1 MTTYNTGNPLGSAA
15 AKDLYDNAQ
24 NLDHL
29 SNDQVNETW
38 DDRFGKPRLTWHGM
52 EVGFHGLVNEY
63 GEKLEELTD
72 EFEDTI
78 ASVGWVQMGNYAP
91 GMVISS
97 RNQIVFYNGY
107 WYAWRGDLPH
117 ETSGATPD
125 DDGGIWSEAN
135 PDGMWVNV
143 IGIENTASV
152 EKATGLKIFSKVGN
166 VVVGDSI
173 TSTGNRF
180 AVVYGNKLRMLTNLP
195 ASGTVESIDA
205 SANSITIGGKKHWM
219 LEYYGDAV
227 NLSEPVVVG
236 SGETMVVS
244 GSPDMHGA
252 SVTGTGTVVGV
263 VGNGTDMGVFDV
275 KANVVK
281 ASERDTAVLTADI
294 IVDPMLSTAGAVAT
308 LSDALAAAAALVS
321 GGRTADINVLLR
333 AGRHEISPITITDEH
348 IPGFGNLSV
357 TVDDTTIVISDNTI
371 VLGQNSEGRLIFKNY
386 GREKPVITPVMNYVS
401 SSGGQPY
408 KTHHQRVANVSGE
421 PHLEAYDVYMNP
433 VKVSDNYNEKTGKL
447 PRNANKRIT
456 QVVDNTFTLKLQASD
471 AIGMISEE
479 LSSVALRINHN
490 YSSSWNN
497 ITTLTTDGSIIYTA
511 QGPWNTLPE
520 DHYFDG
526 FYYATGFSAPYWL
539 RNAIYLLNEDTYC
552 CNISH
557 WYIPSKLKG
566 IYYPEALYGFYITVS
581 TSSVTFSGID
591 FAFFDIP
598 KTSLEAIWSERF
610 QNAGAIDISNSSA
623 CVMEDFKATNITGM
637 FMKTSKNS
645 SFINGFELDG
655 IGCSGFMIAN
665 VSHNSNM
672 VISNFKINNLGKYSV
687 AAIGIYTVGYN
698 VTVENGL
705 IQNIGFAGISADSSW
720 QDSDNIGNL
729 VSGLFSNVRVINVGK
744 RDGTTSDIHLASDFG
759 AININAK
766 QLAIDYH
773 FSRIYVNDI
782 SGAMNIRALFLD
794 DGVNGFRITNSFIG
808 AVDGQ
813 YALDARQVE
822 SGTFNNEF
830 INLVV
835 LGNIRLHSLTNTSL
849 LTGIVA
855 GDVNALDANGTIA
868 FKPSASPFRFERRW
882 DFITAIPLS
891 INNSTNLT
899 DYLSQFVV
907 SNSLLTTTTY

>member
-1 MTTYNTGNPLGSAA
+1 MTTYNTRHPLGSAA

-24 NLDHL
+24 NFDHL
-29 SNDQVNETW
+29 SNDRVNETW
-38 DDRFGKPRLTWHGM
+38 DDRFGVPRLTWHGM
-52 EVGFHGLVNEY
+52 EVGFQGLVNEY
-63 GEKLEELTD
+63 SEQLEELTD
-72 EFEDTI
+72 EFEETI

-117 ETSGATPD
+117 ETSGATLD

-195 ASGTVESIDA
+195 ASGNVESIDA

-227 NLSEPVVVG
+227 NLSEPVVVAA
-236 SGETMVVS
+236 GETMVVS
-244 GSPDMHGA
+244 GSPDMRGA
-252 SVTGTGTVVGV
+252 AVTGAGAVVGV

-294 IVDPMLSTAGAVAT
+294 IIDPMLSTAGAVAT

-357 TVDDTTIVISDNTI
+357 TVDDTTVVISDNTI

-447 PRNANKRIT
+447 PRNVNKRII
-456 QVVDNTFTLKLQASD
+456 QVVDNVYTFKLQPDD
-471 AIGMISEE
+471 AAGMAGEE
-479 LSSVALRINHN
+479 LSSVALRINQN

-497 ITTLTTDGSIIYTA
+497 ITEINSFGEVIYPA
-511 QGPWNTLPE
+511 QGPWDTSPGGL
-520 DHYFDG
+520 YFDG

-539 RNAIYLLNEDTYC
+539 RNAKYLLNEDTYC
-552 CNISH
+552 CDTSY
-557 WYIPSKLKG
+557 WYIPNKKNGL
-566 IYYPEALYGFYITVS
+566 YYPSTVYGFWITVN
-581 TSSVTFSGID
+581 TSSVTFSGVD
-591 FAFFDIP
+591 FAYFDMP
-598 KTSLEAIWSERF
+598 KTSLQAIWNERF
-610 QNAGAIDISNSSA
+610 QLAGCLEVSTSTACLFERFNAHD
-623 CVMEDFKATNITGM
+623 ITGL
-637 FMKTSKNS
+637 FMRTSKNS
-645 SFINGFELDG
+645 SVIRDFKLRN
-655 IGCSGFMIAN
+655 IGCSGFVVAYQTSCAN
-665 VSHNSNM
+665 MHIQNFEISNM
-672 VISNFKINNLGKYSV
+672 GKYSV
-687 AAIGIYTVGYN
+687 AANGIYVLGYN
-698 VTVENGL
+698 VSVRDGN
-705 IQNIGFAGISADSSW
+705 INNIGFTGIATSSSW
-720 QDSDNIGNL
+720 QDVGNEGKVVTGNFTNIK
-729 VSGLFSNVRVINVGK
+729 VTDVGK
-744 RDGTTSDIHLASDFG
+744 RDGINSDLHLASDFG
-759 AININAK
+759 AVSCGAK
-766 QLAIDYH
+766 QIAVNYH
-773 FSRIYVNDI
+773 FSNVYINDVV
-782 SGAMNIRALFLD
+782 GASNVRSLFLD
-794 DGVNGFRITNSFIG
+794 DGVNGFNITNSFIG

-813 YALDARQVE
+813 YALDARQVNN
-822 SGTFNNEF
+822 GTFNNKF
-830 INLVV
+830 LNLTV
-835 LGNIRLHSLTNTSL
+835 LGNVRLHSLTDTTSF
-849 LTGIVA
+849 TGIVA
-855 GDVNALDANGTIA
+855 GNNNELDTNGAIA
-868 FKPSASPFRFERRW
+868 FKPSVSPFRFERRETYL
-882 DFITAIPLS
+882 TAIPYS
-891 INNSTNLT
+891 VNNSSNIT
-899 DYLSQFVV
+899 DYLSQFLV
-907 SNSLLTTTTY
+907 SNSLLTSTQY

>member
-15 AKDLYDNAQ
+15 AKDLYDNAE

-29 SNDQVNETW
+29 AIDQENETW
-38 DDRFGKPRLTWHGM
+38 PDRLGKERKTWHGM
-52 EVGFHGLVNEY
+52 EVGFQEIVNEY
-63 GEKLEELTD
+63 SEQLEELTD
-72 EFEDTI
+72 EFEETI
-78 ASVGWVQMGNYAP
+78 ASLGWVQMGNYAP

-117 ETSGATPD
+117 TTAGATPVE
-125 DDGGIWSEAN
+125 DGGIWSEAN

-152 EKATGLKIFSKVGN
+152 EKATGLKIFSKAGN

-195 ASGTVESIDA
+195 ASGTVESIDDA
-205 SANSITIGGKKHWM
+205 AKSITIGGKKHWM

-244 GSPDMHGA
+244 GSPDLHGSSINGA
-252 SVTGTGTVVGV
+252 GTVVGV
-263 VGNGTDMGVFDV
+263 VGNGTSMGVFDV

-281 ASERDTAVLTADI
+281 ASERDTALLAADI

-408 KTHHQRVANVSGE
+408 KTHHQRVANMSGE

-447 PRNANKRIT
+447 PRNVNKRII
-456 QVVDNTFTLKLQASD
+456 QVVDNVYTFKLQPDDAS
-471 AIGMISEE
+471 GMINEE
-479 LSSVALRINHN
+479 LSSVALRINQN

-497 ITTLTTDGSIIYTA
+497 ITSIGSDGSVVYTA
-511 QGPWNTLPE
+511 QGPWSTSPDGL
-520 DHYFDG
+520 YFDG

-539 RNAIYLLNEDTYC
+539 RNATYLLSEDTYC
-552 CNISH
+552 CNSSH
-557 WYIPSKLKG
+557 WYIPSKLNG
-566 IYYPEALYGFYITVS
+566 IYYPDALYGFYITVS

-591 FAFFDIP
+591 CAFFDIP

-623 CVMEDFKATNITGM
+623 FVMENFKARNITGM

-645 SFINGFELDG
+645 SFINGFELDDV
-655 IGCSGFMIAN
+655 GCSGFMIAN

-672 VISNFKINNLGKYSV
+672 IISNFKINNLGKYSV

-698 VTVENGL
+698 VTVENGM

-720 QDSDNIGNL
+720 QDSGNIGNL

-744 RDGTTSDIHLASDFG
+744 RGGKTSDIHMASDFG
-759 AININAK
+759 AINVNAK
-766 QLAIDYH
+766 QIAIDYH
-773 FSRIYVNDI
+773 FTGIYVNDV
-782 SGAMNIRALFLD
+782 SGAMNIRSLFLD

-813 YALDARQVE
+813 YALDARQVLN
-822 SGTFNNEF
+822 GTYNNMF
-830 INLVV
+830 LNLVI
-835 LGNIRLHSLTNTSL
+835 LGNIRLHSLTNTSM
-849 LTGIVA
+849 LTGIVS
-855 GDVNALDANGTIA
+855 GDVNDFDTNGAIA
-868 FKPSASPFRFERRW
+868 FKPNSSPFRFERRG
-882 DFITAIPLS
+882 DFITAIPFN
-891 INNSTNLT
+891 INTSSNIT

-907 SNSLLTTTTY
+907 SNSLLTATTY

>member
-1 MTTYNTGNPLGSAA
+1 MATQPTNLPVPSESPR
-15 AKDLYDNAQ
+15 DLKFNAGKI
-24 NLDHL
+24 DEFVT
-29 SNDQVNETW
+29 STDSYYV
-38 DDRFGKPRLTWHGM
+38 DRFGNKH
-52 EVGFHGLVNEY
+52 
-63 GEKLEELTD
+63 K
-72 EFEDTI
+72 TI
-78 ASVGWVQMGNYAP
+78 AGMNIEFDGLISQYEEEFIETINSIGWIQMGNYAP

-117 ETSGATPD
+117 TTTGATPV
-125 DDGGIWSEAN
+125 DDGDIWSEDN

-195 ASGTVESIDA
+195 ASGNVESIDA
-205 SANSITIGGKKHWM
+205 AANSITIGGKKHWM

-227 NLSEPVVVG
+227 NLSEPVVV
-236 SGETMVVS
+236 SAGETMVIN
-244 GSPDMHGA
+244 GSPDLHGSSINGA
-252 SVTGTGTVVGV
+252 GTVVGV

-275 KANVVK
+275 KANIVK

-294 IVDPMLSTAGAVAT
+294 IIDPMLSTAGAVAT

-333 AGRHEISPITITDEH
+333 AGRHEIFPITITDEH

-408 KTHHQRVANVSGE
+408 KTHHQRVANLSGE

-447 PRNANKRIT
+447 PRNVNKRIT
-456 QVVDNTFTLKLQASD
+456 QVVDNTFTLKLQISD
-471 AIGMISEE
+471 AIGMASEE
-479 LSSVALRINHN
+479 LSSVALRINQN

-497 ITTLTTDGSIIYTA
+497 ITTLTSDGAIIYTA
-511 QGPWNTLPE
+511 QGPWSTLPE

-539 RNAIYLLNEDTYC
+539 RNAKYLLSNDSYC
-552 CNISH
+552 CDSVY
-557 WYIPSKLKG
+557 WYIPNSLKG
-566 IYYPEALYGFYITVS
+566 IYYPASLYGFSLTIN
-581 TSSVTFSGID
+581 TSSVTLSGID
-591 FAFFDIP
+591 YAFFDIP
-598 KTSLEAIWSERF
+598 KSSLEAIWSERF
-610 QNAGAIDISNSSA
+610 QNAGFIDISNSLA
-623 CVMEDFKATNITGM
+623 CVVEKFKAKNVTGM

-645 SFINGFELDG
+645 SYINEFELEN

-665 VSHNSNM
+665 LSHNSNM
-672 VISNFKINNLGKYSV
+672 VISNFKIDNLGKYSV
-687 AAIGIYTVGYN
+687 AAIGIYSVGYN
-698 VTVENGL
+698 ITVENGL
-705 IQNIGFAGISADSSW
+705 IQNTGFAGISVDSSW
-720 QDSDNIGNL
+720 QDSGNVGNL
-729 VSGLFSNVRVINVGK
+729 VSGLFSNIRVINVGK
-744 RDGTTSDIHLASDFG
+744 RGGKTSDIHLASDFG

-773 FSRIYVNDI
+773 FTRIYVNSV
-782 SGAMNIRALFLD
+782 SGAVNVRSLFLD
-794 DGVNGFRITNSFIG
+794 DGVNGLKVTNSFIG

-813 YALDARQVE
+813 YALDVRQVLN
-822 SGTFNNEF
+822 GTFNNLF
-830 INLVV
+830 INNVV
-835 LGNIRLHSLTNTSL
+835 LGNVRLHSLTNTSL

-855 GDVNALDANGTIA
+855 GDVNSLDENGSTA
-868 FKPSASPFRFERRW
+868 FKPSVSPFRFERR
-882 DFITAIPLS
+882 DDYVTAIPFS
-891 INNSTNLT
+891 VNNSSNIT

>member
-1 MTTYNTGNPLGSAA
+1 MATTPTNLPVPSESPR
-15 AKDLYDNAQ
+15 DLKFNAGKI
-24 NLDHL
+24 DEFVT
-29 SNDQVNETW
+29 SPDSDYV
-38 DDRFGKPRLTWHGM
+38 DRFGNKHKTITGM
-52 EVGFHGLVNEY
+52 NIEFDGLISQY
-63 GEKLEELTD
+63 EED
-72 EFEDTI
+72 FIETI
-78 ASVGWVQMGNYAP
+78 NSIGWIQMGNYAP

-117 ETSGATPD
+117 TTTGATPVE
-125 DDGGIWSEAN
+125 DGGIWSEDN

-195 ASGTVESIDA
+195 ASGNVESIDA
-205 SANSITIGGKKHWM
+205 AANSITIGGKKHWM

-227 NLSEPVVVG
+227 NLSEPVVV
-236 SGETMVVS
+236 SAGETMVVN
-244 GSPDMHGA
+244 GSPDLHGSSINGA
-252 SVTGTGTVVGV
+252 GTVVGV

-294 IVDPMLSTAGAVAT
+294 IIDPMLSTAGAVAT

-333 AGRHEISPITITDEH
+333 AGRHEISPTTITNEH

-357 TVDDTTIVISDNTI
+357 TVDSTTVVISDNTI

-401 SSGGQPY
+401 SSGGQSY
-408 KTHHQRVANVSGE
+408 KAHHQRVANLSGE

-456 QVVDNTFTLKLQASD
+456 QVSGNTFTLKLQSGD
-471 AIGMISEE
+471 AAGMASEE
-479 LSSVALRINHN
+479 LSSIALRINQN

-497 ITTLTTDGSIIYTA
+497 ITSLTADGSVIYTA
-511 QGPWNTLPE
+511 QGPWSTSPDGL
-520 DHYFDG
+520 YFDG
-526 FYYATGFSAPYWL
+526 FYYATGFSAPYWI
-539 RNAIYLLNEDTYC
+539 RNAKYLLNENSYC
-552 CNISH
+552 CDSNY
-557 WYIPSKLKG
+557 WYIPGSLKG
-566 IYYPEALYGFYITVS
+566 IYYPTSLYGFGLVINTTSVS
-581 TSSVTFSGID
+581 LSGID
-591 FAFFDIP
+591 FEYFDIP
-598 KTSLEAIWSERF
+598 KTALESIWSERF
-610 QNAGAIDISNSSA
+610 QNAGALDLSNSSS
-623 CVMEDFKATNITGM
+623 CVVENFRARSITGL

-645 SFINGFELDG
+645 SFINEFELDDV
-655 IGCSGFMIAN
+655 GCSGFMIAN

-687 AAIGIYTVGYN
+687 AGIGIYTVGYN

-720 QDSDNIGNL
+720 QDSGNIGSL
-729 VSGLFSNVRVINVGK
+729 VSGLFSNVRIINVGK
-744 RDGTTSDIHLASDFG
+744 RNGITSDINLASDFG
-759 AININAK
+759 AINVNAK

-773 FSRIYVNDI
+773 FTGIYVNDV
-782 SGAMNIRALFLD
+782 SGAMNIRSLFLD

-813 YALDARQVE
+813 YALDARQV
-822 SGTFNNEF
+822 SNGTYNNLF
-830 INLVV
+830 LNLVV

-855 GDVNALDANGTIA
+855 GELNTLDTNGAIA
-868 FKPSASPFRFERRW
+868 FKPSASPFRFERRG
-882 DFITAIPLS
+882 DFVTAIPFS
-891 INNSTNLT
+891 INTNSNIT

-907 SNSLLTTTTY
+907 SNSLLTATTY

>member
-1 MTTYNTGNPLGSAA
+1 MATTPTNLPVPSESPR
-15 AKDLYDNAQ
+15 DLKFNAGKI
-24 NLDHL
+24 DEFVT
-29 SNDQVNETW
+29 SPDSYYV
-38 DDRFGKPRLTWHGM
+38 DRFGNKHKTITGM
-52 EVGFHGLVNEY
+52 NIEFDGLISQY
-63 GEKLEELTD
+63 EED
-72 EFEDTI
+72 FIETI
-78 ASVGWVQMGNYAP
+78 NSIGWIQMGNYAP

-117 ETSGATPD
+117 TATGATPV
-125 DDGGIWSEAN
+125 DDGDIWSEDN

-195 ASGTVESIDA
+195 ASGNVESIDA
-205 SANSITIGGKKHWM
+205 AANSITIGGKKHWM

-227 NLSEPVVVG
+227 NLSEPVVV
-236 SGETMVVS
+236 SAGETMVVN
-244 GSPDMHGA
+244 GSPDLHGSSINGA
-252 SVTGTGTVVGV
+252 GTVVGV

-281 ASERDTAVLTADI
+281 ASERDKAVLTADI
-294 IVDPMLSTAGAVAT
+294 IIDPMLSTAGAVAT

-333 AGRHEISPITITDEH
+333 AGRHEIFPITITDEH

-371 VLGQNSEGRLIFKNY
+371 VLGQNSEDRLIFKNY

-408 KTHHQRVANVSGE
+408 KTHHQRVANLSGD

-447 PRNANKRIT
+447 PRNVNKRIT
-456 QVVDNTFTLKLQASD
+456 QVVDNTFTLKLQISD
-471 AIGMISEE
+471 AIGMASEE
-479 LSSVALRINHN
+479 LSSVALRINQN

-497 ITTLTTDGSIIYTA
+497 ITTLTSDGSIIYTA
-511 QGPWNTLPE
+511 QGPWSTLPE
-520 DHYFDG
+520 DHYVDG

-539 RNAIYLLNEDTYC
+539 RNAKYLLSNESYC
-552 CNISH
+552 CDSVY
-557 WYIPSKLKG
+557 WYIPNSLKG
-566 IYYPEALYGFYITVS
+566 IYYPASLYGFSLTIN
-581 TSSVTFSGID
+581 TSSVTLSGID
-591 FAFFDIP
+591 YAFFDIP
-598 KTSLEAIWSERF
+598 KSSLEAIWSERF
-610 QNAGAIDISNSSA
+610 QNAGSIDISNSLA
-623 CVMEDFKATNITGM
+623 CVVEKFKAKNVTGM

-645 SFINGFELDG
+645 SYINDFELEN

-665 VSHNSNM
+665 LSHNSNM
-672 VISNFKINNLGKYSV
+672 VISNFKIDNLGKYSV
-687 AAIGIYTVGYN
+687 AAIGIYSVGYN
-698 VTVENGL
+698 ITVENGL
-705 IQNIGFAGISADSSW
+705 IQNIGFAGISVDSSW
-720 QDSDNIGNL
+720 QDSGNVGNL
-729 VSGLFSNVRVINVGK
+729 VSGLFSNIRVINVGK
-744 RDGTTSDIHLASDFG
+744 RGGKTSDIHLASDFG

-773 FSRIYVNDI
+773 FTRIYVNSV
-782 SGAMNIRALFLD
+782 SGAVNVRSLFLD
-794 DGVNGFRITNSFIG
+794 DGVNGLKVTNSFIG

-813 YALDARQVE
+813 YALDVRQVLN
-822 SGTFNNEF
+822 GTFNNLF
-830 INLVV
+830 INNVV
-835 LGNIRLHSLTNTSL
+835 LGNVRLHSLTNTSL

-855 GDVNALDANGTIA
+855 GDVNSLDENGSTA
-868 FKPSASPFRFERRW
+868 FKPSVSPFRFERR
-882 DFITAIPLS
+882 DDYVTAIPFS
-891 INNSTNLT
+891 VNNSSNIT